1 MNYCE
6 FDDTSTTNV
15 EMFIF
20 ITLLCAALA
29 SPLIFF
35 FDRLLSKLYVDLES
49 DPSFK
54 DDLLE
59 AELASR
65 QAKKKKE
72 EYKRKRNEL
81 KAQLKKQGLNKQE
94 IKGKGRLRLV
104 FFASFYSEFDDDY
117 TNGTVFVYSIEPY
130 TQLSLMTIHRYA
142 GRKAIQRH

>member
-20 ITLLCAALA
+20 VTLLCAALA

-104 FFASFYSEFDDDY
+104 FFCFLLLLNLMMITLMALY
-117 TNGTVFVYSIEPY
+117 
-130 TQLSLMTIHRYA
+130 LSTLLNHILHSLL
-142 GRKAIQRH
+142 

>member
-104 FFASFYSEFDDDY
+104 FFCFLLLLNLMMITLMALY
-117 TNGTVFVYSIEPY
+117 
-130 TQLSLMTIHRYA
+130 LSTLLNHILHSLL
-142 GRKAIQRH
+142 